1 MLVAAEPHVLD
12 VPVHCVLYLAAG
24 VYVVHVSIEHHLEQH
39 TGMERSC
46 AAGLVCADELGQVK
60 PVHYPAKEAD
70 WMILGNS
77 FSKIGRKKN
86 NFVGDVSFKLYLCHS
101 LNSIPKIT
109 IFGGHNK
116 ARACESSGFNV
127 LNSKMA
133 QNGLLTQPHLVWGK
147 TSDYSFSAMPRYLM
161 ASLIF
166 GLK

>member
-12 VPVHCVLYLAAG
+12 VPVHYLLYLAAG

-46 AAGLVCADELGQVK
+46 AAGLVCADELGQVE

-109 IFGGHNK
+109 IFWGHNK

-133 QNGLLTQPHLVWGK
+133 QNGLLTQPLYVK
-147 TSDYSFSAMPRYLM
+147 N
-161 ASLIF
+161 
-166 GLK
+166 

>member
-1 MLVAAEPHVLD
+1 M
-12 VPVHCVLYLAAG
+12 
-24 VYVVHVSIEHHLEQH
+24 
-39 TGMERSC
+39 T
-46 AAGLVCADELGQVK
+46 
-60 PVHYPAKEAD
+60 
-70 WMILGNS
+70 LGNS

-133 QNGLLTQPHLVWGK
+133 QNGLLTQPLARYMGFPTLCAQTAQVK
-147 TSDYSFSAMPRYLM
+147 TSVAPPGRNLPSKDGADTIQEEGYICNAMQLCSEPFHL
-161 ASLIF
+161 
-166 GLK
+166 